1 MGDSSRREVLADS
14 LAKTLLWV
22 TTTPSTMVKTLP
34 FYLLEAGCFLADP
47 NYIIQREYH
56 NSYLLLYT
64 RNGQGTL
71 KTQGVSLSL
80 GPESCVVLDCHKPH
94 EYCCSGEEWEFL
106 WFHFG
111 GSGADTLYPLLYPA
125 QVQQSMVENPL
136 EFEEALRDI
145 LGLAEYDDMGSCVE
159 TSAKIHTLLSRLLHA
174 RLNQEQ
180 RDQKG
185 TYDREISW
193 AVAYI
198 KEHYGEPITIDDM
211 IQTLPISKFH
221 FIRCFRRLLGS
232 PQQHLGNIDPVIG
245 QACGFQEASNFIAH
259 FKKHTELRPS
269 AYRRIFLQEW
279 SNRIKRNREPSG
291 SLNFMFAVYGFEQL
305 QSGTFLGRG

>member
-1 MGDSSRREVLADS
+1 MGDFSRREVLADS
-14 LAKTLLWV
+14 LAKTLLCV
-22 TTTPSTMVKTLP
+22 TTTPSAMVKTLP

-111 GSGADTLYPLLYPA
+111 GSGADTLYPLL
-125 QVQQSMVENPL
+125 
-136 EFEEALRDI
+136 
-145 LGLAEYDDMGSCVE
+145 
-159 TSAKIHTLLSRLLHA
+159 SRLLHA
-174 RLNQEQ
+174 WLNQEQ

-193 AVAYI
+193 AVTYI

-221 FIRCFRRLLGS
+221 FIRCFRRLMGVPPYSYLTNYRINMS
-232 PQQHLGNIDPVIG
+232 KVLLRTTQQPVAEIG

-259 FKKHTELRPS
+259 FKKHTGLRPS
-269 AYRRIFLQEW
+269 AYRRIFLQE
-279 SNRIKRNREPSG
+279 
-291 SLNFMFAVYGFEQL
+291 
-305 QSGTFLGRG
+305 

>member
-1 MGDSSRREVLADS
+1 
-14 LAKTLLWV
+14 
-22 TTTPSTMVKTLP
+22 MVKTLP

-111 GSGADTLYPLLYPA
+111 GSGADTLYPLL
-125 QVQQSMVENPL
+125 
-136 EFEEALRDI
+136 
-145 LGLAEYDDMGSCVE
+145 
-159 TSAKIHTLLSRLLHA
+159 SRLLHA
-174 RLNQEQ
+174 WLNQEQ

-193 AVAYI
+193 AVTYI

-232 PQQHLGNIDPVIG
+232 PQQHLGHIDPVIG

-259 FKKHTELRPS
+259 FKKHTGLRPS
-269 AYRRIFLQEW
+269 AYRRIFLQE
-279 SNRIKRNREPSG
+279 
-291 SLNFMFAVYGFEQL
+291 
-305 QSGTFLGRG
+305 